1 MGLLNVILDGLP
13 ICKCDDCG
21 CWARP
26 GEPIRHSKRCDSPIQ
41 VAWNGDTGSE
51 RKPDPQP
58 QPDTRPW
65 WVRAGRPDPRRGD
78 GYSAEELLELRRGGL
93 IGGSTAMNRD
103 D

>member
-13 ICKCDDCG
+13 VCKCGDCG
-21 CWARP
+21 RWARP
-26 GEPIRHSKRCDSPIQ
+26 GQSISHSSRCDSPIR
-41 VAWNGDTGSE
+41 VSWDGDVGGE
-51 RKPDPQP
+51 RKDEP

-65 WVRAGRPDPRRGD
+65 WVRAGKPDPRRGD
-78 GYSAEELLELRRGGL
+78 GYTAEELLDLRRGGL